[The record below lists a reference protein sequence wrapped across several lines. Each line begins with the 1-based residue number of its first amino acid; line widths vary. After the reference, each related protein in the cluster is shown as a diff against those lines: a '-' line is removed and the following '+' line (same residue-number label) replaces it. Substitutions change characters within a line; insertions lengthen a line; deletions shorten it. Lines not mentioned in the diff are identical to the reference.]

1 MAFSL
6 LGCDLPGVGFLESIE
21 NAMVGGF
28 CIVSDGIFCDG
39 VSIKDE
45 ADI

>member
-6 LGCDLPGVGFLESIE
+6 LGCDLQGDGFLESIE

-28 CIVSDGIFCDG
+28 RIVSDGSFCDG
-39 VSIKDE
+39 VSIKDK